1 MHTQKIAITIPIN
14 LVATI
19 DEISKEKGLSR
30 SRYISLLLKETIAAK
45 KQKQIREAYDRI
57 FSDKTI
63 QQEQLNWTQ
72 WFNDGASEEG
82 QEW

>member
-19 DEISKEKGLSR
+19 DEISKGKGLSR
-30 SRYISLLLKETIAAK
+30 SRYISLLLKETIADK

-57 FSDKTI
+57 FSDETI
-63 QQEQLNWTQ
+63 QQEQLNWAQ